1 VDAAAVASL
10 INKADLAERVRLAPG
25 HASPDRS
32 LPRNVLD
39 NSPATHST
47 ADERTS
53 THPGYAGDP
62 WSFGKPWLCAV
73 PEPSATGEFLRAGSK
88 DLDSRR

>member
-1 VDAAAVASL
+1 MPSQCL
-10 INKADLAERVRLAPG
+10 DLGQL
-25 HASPDRS
+25 SF
-32 LPRNVLD
+32 RNRDKRPTQRTQQV
-39 NSPATHST
+39 

-53 THPGYAGDP
+53 AHPGYAGDP

-88 DLDSRR
+88 DLDSSR